1 MAHAHPNRHHHESSF
16 FSPYSRAYDINHPPH
31 LPHVTAVDC
40 LALTSPPSEP
50 LPTSPSPATTNVTL
64 PSACNC
70 GDGCSCPGCFH
81 NTNTPFTP
89 SPSAHSTCQNP
100 SSCHTCLDCTILSLP
115 PDAALSIPE
124 PQQAEMIDEWIRQM
138 SSDVAWDDGVR
149 QQYSAAASVTDEP
162 VGTSPQ
168 PSAAIVAPD
177 MMASSSFPAF
187 STNENMFMS
196 DVDAFRSRSSS
207 ISPHNNGGDQF
218 PSHLFNGDDRL
229 SAPQQSMY
237 INGRGFYSDPY
248 LCLASSDSCGGDALS
263 SAVYLPPATNVT
275 DFDFAH
281 QHLQQHNEVP
291 VTYAV
296 SNPDSDTSSTSFE
309 SSGDEQHSSLG
320 GGSAPTLVHPT
331 SSLQGRQRHSLS
343 VSPVSFN
350 NRIL

>member
-16 FSPYSRAYDINHPPH
+16 FSPYGRAYDINHPHHFPH
-31 LPHVTAVDC
+31 ITAVDH
-40 LALTSPPSEP
+40 LALTGPPSEP
-50 LPTSPSPATTNVTL
+50 LATSPPATTNVTL

-81 NTNTPFTP
+81 HNNTPFTP

-100 SSCHTCLDCTILSLP
+100 SLCHTCLDCTILSLP
-115 PDAALSIPE
+115 PDAALSMPE
-124 PQQAEMIDEWIRQM
+124 PQQAEVIDEWIRQM
-138 SSDVAWDDGVR
+138 STDAAWDDGVR
-149 QQYSAAASVTDEP
+149 QQYSAAVSATDKP
-162 VGTSPQ
+162 VRTSPQ

-177 MMASSSFPAF
+177 MMASSSFPTF
-187 STNENMFMS
+187 STSESMFMS
-196 DVDAFRSRSSS
+196 DVDAFRSRSPS
-207 ISPHNNGGDQF
+207 ISPHHGGDQF

-248 LCLASSDSCGGDALS
+248 LCLASSDSCGGGDALS
-263 SAVYLPPATNVT
+263 SAVYLPPTTNVT

-281 QHLQQHNEVP
+281 QHLQRQDEVP

-309 SSGDEQHSSLG
+309 SSVDEQHSLLG
-320 GGSAPTLVHPT
+320 GGGNAPTSVHPT
-331 SSLQGRQRHSLS
+331 SSLQGRQYHSLS
-343 VSPVSFN
+343 VSPVSFD